1 MATFYTLLHHE
12 KSKWLLNVRENNS
25 SGLAVIGIFQK
36 NQLKNKYVEI
46 KMENVSRKEGY
57 CDIFIK

>member
-46 KMENVSRKEGY
+46 KMENVSWKEGY